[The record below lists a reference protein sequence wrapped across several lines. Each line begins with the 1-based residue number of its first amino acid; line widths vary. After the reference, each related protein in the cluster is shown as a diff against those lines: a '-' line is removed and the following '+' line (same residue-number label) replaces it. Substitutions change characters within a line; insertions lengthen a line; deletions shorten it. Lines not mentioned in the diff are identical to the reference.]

1 MAGRARHSVR
11 RTVLLWVLLMAGLLL
26 WARCDTVTPG
36 EGPLLVVE
44 GFVDAERSL
53 PTLTLRQAQPLDVAY
68 PLDATTAVMDA
79 EVALQ
84 VDGQPVAYRPMDDP
98 PGRYA
103 PDAAPTVPSGSR
115 LALDVQWRGQRVTA
129 ESVVPP
135 AIQIDSVRVRAS
147 DEPVEGIILDSLFID
162 PAQLDTLQIDSLRTG
177 ASEGFV
183 YLVEARVTWTAPA
196 AASDSLYW
204 VRAQLRPYLP
214 VSLDD
219 FFFKP
224 EQIFPEQEAAKQAG
238 ARREWTGVYAV
249 PVAAEAA
256 PLPPHTLRVA
266 LIRSGQDY
274 ARYAS
279 SRDDPQRRDPVSN
292 VSGGVGIL
300 AGISVDS
307 LRIQVE

>member
-1 MAGRARHSVR
+1 MRQVMVTWAVVVAAV
-11 RTVLLWVLLMAGLLL
+11 LL
-26 WARCDTVTPG
+26 WARCDTVAPE

-44 GFVDAERSL
+44 GFVDADALL
-53 PTLTLRQAQPLDVAY
+53 PMLTLRQARPLDVAY
-68 PLDATTAVMDA
+68 PLDATTAVTDA
-79 EVALQ
+79 EVTLQ
-84 VDGQPVAYRPMDDP
+84 VDEQRVTYRPSENR
-98 PGRYA
+98 PGRYV
-103 PDAAPTVPSGSR
+103 PDAALMATPGSR
-115 LALDVQWRGQRVTA
+115 LAFEAAWQGQRVTA
-129 ESVVPP
+129 ESAVPP
-135 AIQIDSVRVRAS
+135 AIQIDDVRVRAS

-162 PAQLDTLQIDSLRTG
+162 PAQLDTLQVDSLRTG

-183 YLVEARVTWTAPA
+183 YLVEAQVTWAAPS

-204 VRAQLRPYLP
+204 VRAQLRPQLP

-224 EQIFPEQEAAKQAG
+224 EQIFREQEAAKRSIAQ
-238 ARREWTGVYAV
+238 RSWTGVYAV
-249 PVAAEAA
+249 PVVDEDA
-256 PLPPHTLRVA
+256 PLPAHALRVA
-266 LIRSGQDY
+266 LVRSGQDY

-279 SRDDPQRRDPVSN
+279 SRDDPVRRDPVSN